1 MKKSDPP
8 ELRLLGQDQVCNDGH
23 HVRCSFEDEEQKRI
37 KKNRV
42 KKPIT
47 TFHTLHPKNAR
58 RRQFTNEVKSS
69 VRGVAML
76 GEVVW
81 IELFKGLVSLN
92 FVCPL
97 GVVVV
102 GDFLVQFLDGHGFVY
117 VCCLICVGCEKRMAK
132 GEEWKVES

>member
-1 MKKSDPP
+1 MATTFVVPLKMK
-8 ELRLLGQDQVCNDGH
+8 R
-23 HVRCSFEDEEQKRI
+23 QK
-37 KKNRV
+37 KKKLRV

-47 TFHTLHPKNAR
+47 TFHTLHPKNER
-58 RRQFTNEVKSS
+58 RGQFTNEVKSS

-117 VCCLICVGCEKRMAK
+117 VCCLFLWGVKRGWQGVK
-132 GEEWKVES
+132 SGKWKVASGKWKEEQELLTA